1 MSFFLIKS
9 EKKDLHTFSHNLLKD
24 IEIVFLSSSTQ
35 RRQLGFGNQL
45 QKLREVNRV
54 DKVREDTE
62 GKQSK

>member
-1 MSFFLIKS
+1 MLNDQLTLSH
-9 EKKDLHTFSHNLLKD
+9 DLLQD

-35 RRQLGFGNQL
+35 RRQLGLGNQL

-62 GKQSK
+62 AE